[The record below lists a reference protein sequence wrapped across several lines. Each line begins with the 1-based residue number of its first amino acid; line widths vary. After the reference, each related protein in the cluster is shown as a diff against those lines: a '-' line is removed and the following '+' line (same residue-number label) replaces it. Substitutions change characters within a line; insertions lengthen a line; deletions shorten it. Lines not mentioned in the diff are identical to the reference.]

1 MSDSRWVIIPS
12 WLPESLRSFLCSSV
26 YSCYLFLISSASV
39 KSTPSVF
46 CAHLSIKKAEHWRT
60 DAFELWCWERFLRIP
75 WTARRSNQSILKE
88 FSPVHFI
95 GRTDAEA
102 EVSIL
107 WPPDVNSPLIRK
119 DPEAGKDW
127 RQEEK
132 GTTEDKM
139 VGWHHWLNGQ
149 EFEQTPEDG
158 EGQGSLACSSPWVRN
173 ELDMTEQLNNN
184 QAYPSLFSREI
195 FFFFFKGS
203 DLNST
208 IILILEFYKIEI
220 LYFNIFHVGTN

>member
-1 MSDSRWVIIPS
+1 M
-12 WLPESLRSFLCSSV
+12 
-26 YSCYLFLISSASV
+26 
-39 KSTPSVF
+39 
-46 CAHLSIKKAEHWRT
+46 
-60 DAFELWCWERFLRIP
+60 
-75 WTARRSNQSILKE
+75 
-88 FSPVHFI
+88 
-95 GRTDAEA
+95 
-102 EVSIL
+102 
-107 WPPDVNSPLIRK
+107 NSPLIRK